1 MVQPASWHDPP
12 SSQLIK
18 TSFSSQSQTS
28 KVSQQNPK
36 KNNIIITQH
45 TNTYKSIN
53 DMLAPHTHN
62 TISLSLSLSLSHDS
76 TATTYHSFMILLQQ
90 NLPLLHDSTA
100 TQPTGFLHD
109 STPTTYHST
118 NLVGINSATGNLA
131 SWFHC
136 NNLLSTHFLQPSR
149 YDYAATGKLASL
161 SWFHCSNLDLPKFV
175 CNLVFILH
183 AAEKKLPTNFH

>member
-1 MVQPASWHDPP
+1 MYLINTHALTHQVQMVQLASWHDPP
-12 SSQLIK
+12 STQLIK
-18 TSFSSQSQTS
+18 TSFSSQSKTL

-36 KNNIIITQH
+36 KNSIIITQH
-45 TNTYKSIN
+45 TSTHNCIN
-53 DMLAPHTHN
+53 HMLAPHTHN
-62 TISLSLSLSLSHDS
+62 TNSLSLSLSLSLSHDS

-109 STPTTYHST
+109 STPATYHST
-118 NLVGINSATGNLA
+118 NLVGINSATGKLA

-149 YDYAATGKLASL
+149 YNYSATGKLASL
-161 SWFHCSNLDLPKFV
+161 SWFHCSNLDLP
-175 CNLVFILH
+175 NLS
-183 AAEKKLPTNFH
+183 AT